1 MSNRVAGL
9 SPHSQFGSAAQIAVN
24 NPLTMFFTLAYVCSW
39 LVFLPM
45 ILFRA
50 PIQLTILASFGPAI
64 AALITHRLATGNY
77 RAYRVYTTFSRT
89 LILTSLTAYNY
100 STLLGGPLGEEP
112 GWRGYALPRLEAH
125 LGPLWASLVLA
136 FLWAGWHLPL
146 FLIPGWTSSWVWIY
160 VLNLIG
166 LCVIMSLSAN
176 MARFAGDHGVN
187 QQIPIE
193 SLEKKLCQATDRRT
207 AAKRPGRQANRDC
220 ETGPSDSDW
229 QMPSHACC
237 QGPVPP
243 ELAIDADYTGG
254 EQPPRIPAGHAV
266 CQCHAPPQP
275 CKAELA
281 GKEYAERAPKQE
293 RTAGDLE
300 CLAQS
305 PARGAHLVG
314 VMRRF
319 AKSPSLPLPV
329 HKPIIPRFRL
339 PSLRAASAG
348 VLSGPT

>member
-9 SPHSQFGSAAQIAVN
+9 SPHSQFGSAVQIVVN

-77 RAYRVYTTFSRT
+77 RAYRLYTTFSRT
-89 LILTSLTAYNY
+89 LIAGASGTLLIILAYVVLPGVATADPRKLNWSILTSVTVYNY

-146 FLIPGWTSSWVWIY
+146 FLIPGWTSSPVWIY

-166 LCVIMSLSAN
+166 LCVIMSFSAN
-176 MARFAGDHGVN
+176 MARFAV
-187 QQIPIE
+187 
-193 SLEKKLCQATDRRT
+193 
-207 AAKRPGRQANRDC
+207 
-220 ETGPSDSDW
+220 
-229 QMPSHACC
+229 
-237 QGPVPP
+237 
-243 ELAIDADYTGG
+243 
-254 EQPPRIPAGHAV
+254 IPAIVVHAAL
-266 CQCHAPPQP
+266 Q
-275 CKAELA
+275 
-281 GKEYAERAPKQE
+281 YR
-293 RTAGDLE
+293 LE
-300 CLAQS
+300 VS
-305 PARGAHLVG
+305 
-314 VMRRF
+314 
-319 AKSPSLPLPV
+319 
-329 HKPIIPRFRL
+329 
-339 PSLRAASAG
+339 
-348 VLSGPT
+348 